1 MAWILVLSG
10 RDSGSYFALE
20 GDKVVLGRDEGC
32 DIQIVDEMVSR
43 RHMQIRVETADQDT
57 AKHYLSDL
65 QSANG
70 VKINGHHVSKETLL
84 HDRDAITL
92 GETKL
97 LYTAKRIRDLD
108 SAIAIFKQRGQR
120 DKDTIIR

>member
-10 RDSGSYFALE
+10 RDSGSYFGLE
-20 GDKVVLGRDEGC
+20 GDTIVVGRDEGC

-43 RHMQIRVETADQDT
+43 RHLQIRCDHTDEDNE
-57 AKHYLSDL
+57 KHYLSDL
-65 QSANG
+65 QSTNG
-70 VKINGHHVSKETLL
+70 VKVNGHQVSKETLL
-84 HDRDAITL
+84 HDRDAISI

-97 LYTAKRIRDLD
+97 LYTVKRIRDLD

-120 DKDTIIR
+120 DKDTIVR